1 MSLGR
6 LWQKAGHT
14 IAAIVGGSA
23 EDQDAAR
30 AVLGA
35 GVASVPH
42 AGALAAG
49 TVLVVAVPDDRL
61 DEAASQLADGT
72 AGKASLAF
80 HLCGARSADALAPVA
95 RMGVRVA
102 AFHPLRAF
110 PTRYPG
116 TADLRGAICAI
127 ESGPEDQERLFLL
140 AREIGGVPFA
150 LAAGNRALY
159 HAAAATAGNA
169 PLALLDLAL
178 RAFEQAGVPRDVG
191 LRGLVELAKGALD
204 NAAALGPATAL
215 TGPVVRGDKAVIAR
229 HLAALEEF
237 SPVDQRFYWSLVRAL
252 IRTASHRPDGW
263 KALDV
268 AEAHDDLDR
277 ERDAAAGRDR

>member
-1 MSLGR
+1 M
-6 LWQKAGHT
+6 
-14 IAAIVGGSA
+14 
-23 EDQDAAR
+23 
-30 AVLGA
+30 
-35 GVASVPH
+35 
-42 AGALAAG
+42 
-49 TVLVVAVPDDRL
+49 VAVPDDRL
-61 DEAASQLADGT
+61 DEAASQLAG
-72 AGKASLAF
+72 GSRRHRLAR
-80 HLCGARSADALAPVA
+80 LP
-95 RMGVRVA
+95 
-102 AFHPLRAF
+102 PLRRAGRRCARAGRPRRGPHRGF
-110 PTRYPG
+110 PSAPG
-116 TADLRGAICAI
+116 LSDPLPGHGRPARRDLRDRSRTG
-127 ESGPEDQERLFLL
+127 GPGQALPAGPRDRRRSVR
-140 AREIGGVPFA
+140 ARGR
-150 LAAGNRALY
+150 NRALY

-237 SPVDQRFYWSLVRAL
+237 SPVDQRFYWALVRAL

-263 KALDV
+263 KALEV

-277 ERDAAAGRDR
+277 EAAAGKDG